1 MIRRLYVRIT
11 EERIHWKQEKVRA
24 WLRDEEEANSD
35 DQIVLHE
42 SGSGLLLIL
51 TQISF
56 LNPQTTDQALRQATH
71 CFVISGELPAAET
84 GVLL

>member
-1 MIRRLYVRIT
+1 LET
-11 EERIHWKQEKVRA
+11 GKRA
-24 WLRDEEEANSD
+24 RLRDEEEANSD

-56 LNPQTTDQALRQATH
+56 LNCIFNYEKRL
-71 CFVISGELPAAET
+71 VKELMC
-84 GVLL
+84 VYF